1 MLRVAHEQLILALDK
16 AVAGMVGFFCKEVR
30 PGSRRDFLFL
40 GAEYPQFRKGQPQVR
55 VSKANL

>member
-1 MLRVAHEQLILALDK
+1 
-16 AVAGMVGFFCKEVR
+16 MVEFFCKEVR

-40 GAEYPQFRKGQPQVR
+40 RAEYPQFRKDQPQVR